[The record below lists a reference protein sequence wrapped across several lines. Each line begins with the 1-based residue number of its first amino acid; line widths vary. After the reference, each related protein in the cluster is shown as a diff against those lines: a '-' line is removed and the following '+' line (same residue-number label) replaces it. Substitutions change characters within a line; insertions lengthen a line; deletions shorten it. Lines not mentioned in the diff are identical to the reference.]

1 MAEGWMQGIAAAVAH
16 GNPAAVQEIIRDV
29 RSGLDEQ
36 MASETEPTGT
46 VGGGDRNES
55 SGAAGGDVTPES
67 GGGEPSSEAETLE
80 E

>member
-1 MAEGWMQGIAAAVAH
+1 MSDDWMHGIAAAVAH
-16 GNPAAVQEIIRDV
+16 GDRSTVQEIMHDV

-36 MASETEPTGT
+36 MASETEPAGT

-55 SGAAGGDVTPES
+55 SGAAGGDVPQEPGS
-67 GGGEPSSEAETLE
+67 GEPSGEAEALE